1 LANSVQRIVY
11 IEDLTEKNRRYS
23 VMAAKGFI
31 KFIVKRTITIFLVIV
46 VAAYLTILIA
56 NMGGYV
62 DEIVKSEIIF
72 NTKMRFQQSEEYKNY
87 PRELLDELINQTVT
101 LEFKRLGLDQ
111 PFIVRSFV
119 YLRNAL
125 TLDLGRALY
134 LTSDAGSRLV
144 RNIILER
151 LPQTVMLFT
160 TATLINFFLNLF
172 IGLYLSRHH
181 GSKLD
186 KIFIAGAP
194 TSVIPGWF
202 YGIFLILIFASYLH
216 ILPYGGIVD
225 VPPPKEPFLY
235 GLSMLKHMI
244 LPLSSW
250 IISAF
255 FLGAY
260 SNRTFFLIFSTE
272 DYVEAARAKGV
283 PPRQIETKYILR
295 PSLPPIITTLALG
308 LVNSWGGAIITE
320 TVFNWRGLGLL
331 TFSAITAFDTP
342 VIIGITIIYAYLLA
356 ATVLVLD
363 IIYGFIDPRIKIG
376 QG

>member
-1 LANSVQRIVY
+1 
-11 IEDLTEKNRRYS
+11 
-23 VMAAKGFI
+23 MAAKGFI
-31 KFIVKRTITIFLVIV
+31 KFIVKRIITIFLVIV
-46 VAAYLTILIA
+46 VAAYMTILIA

-72 NTKMRFQQSEEYKNY
+72 NTKMRFQQSEEYKDY
-87 PRELLDELINQTVT
+87 PRELLDKLINQTVT

-111 PFIVRSFV
+111 PFIIRSFI

-125 TLDLGRALY
+125 TLELGRALY
-134 LTSDAGSRLV
+134 LTSDSGSRMV
-144 RNIILER
+144 KNIILER
-151 LPQTVMLFT
+151 LPQTIMLFT

-186 KIFIAGAP
+186 KFFIAGAP

-216 ILPYGGIVD
+216 VLPYGGIVD
-225 VPPPKEPFLY
+225 VPPPKDPVLY
-235 GLSMLKHMI
+235 ALSMLKHMI

>member
-1 LANSVQRIVY
+1 
-11 IEDLTEKNRRYS
+11 
-23 VMAAKGFI
+23 MAAKGFI
-31 KFIVKRTITIFLVIV
+31 KFIVKRIITIFLVIV
-46 VAAYLTILIA
+46 VAAYMTILIA

-72 NTKMRFQQSEEYKNY
+72 NTKMRFQQSEEYKDY
-87 PRELLDELINQTVT
+87 PRELLDKLINQTVT

-111 PFIVRSFV
+111 PFIIRSFI

-134 LTSDAGSRLV
+134 LTSDSGSRMV
-144 RNIILER
+144 KNIILER
-151 LPQTVMLFT
+151 LPQTIMLFT

-186 KIFIAGAP
+186 KFFIAGAP

-216 ILPYGGIVD
+216 VLPYGGIVD
-225 VPPPKEPFLY
+225 VPPPKDPVLY
-235 GLSMLKHMI
+235 ALSMLKHMI